1 MLLASIFKKAV
12 HRKIVS
18 SSCKR
23 GVVAGTGGC
32 SGDHVLYKYIRIY
45 CMRTHTYMY
54 MLLACCLGCVPVF
67 DTSNMEEVKC
77 GFDGCEVNGPGLES
91 CWPIPV
97 PEEDPDFAYNRCM
110 KFVRSA
116 EVPPLSC
123 DYSKYLLTVCNYSN
137 YGPCHVITVSAVMV
151 MPVK

>member
-1 MLLASIFKKAV
+1 MLFAYWL
-12 HRKIVS
+12 R
-18 SSCKR
+18 
-23 GVVAGTGGC
+23 
-32 SGDHVLYKYIRIY
+32 
-45 CMRTHTYMY
+45 
-54 MLLACCLGCVPVF
+54 CVPVF

-77 GFDGCEVNGPGLES
+77 GFDGCEVHGPGLES

-123 DYSKYLLTVCNYSN
+123 DYSECLL
-137 YGPCHVITVSAVMV
+137 M
-151 MPVK
+151 